1 MTKSNDKKRSARGYS
16 GKRTKRPAQDTLSG
30 SEEHDRSSHQQEIPG
45 QNATESNRIEIPMHS
60 DSESA
65 TPLSIDM
72 AAETSDNGSQ
82 LKKTRGRQKI
92 DIKFIEDKNKRF
104 TTFSKRK
111 GGIMKKVQFI
121 DTLTF

>member
-1 MTKSNDKKRSARGYS
+1 MTKSNDKKRSGSGYS
-16 GKRTKRPAQDTLSG
+16 DKRSKRPAQDTLSSSEDYDRG
-30 SEEHDRSSHQQEIPG
+30 SQQEISG
-45 QNATESNRIEIPMHS
+45 QNANESNRIEIPLHS

-72 AAETSDNGSQ
+72 AAETSDNGNQ

-111 GGIMKKVQFI
+111 GGIMKKV
-121 DTLTF
+121 